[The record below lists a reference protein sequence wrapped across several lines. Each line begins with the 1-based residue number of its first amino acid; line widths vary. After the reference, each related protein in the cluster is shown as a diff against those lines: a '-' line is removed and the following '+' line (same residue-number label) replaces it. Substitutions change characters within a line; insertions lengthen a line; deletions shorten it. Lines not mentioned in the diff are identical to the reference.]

1 MRDIQSQARLFKSY
15 DNFIKQQGEE
25 AHSGYSGK
33 NQVIYSPDYG
43 SKSPIKMYVVDS

>member
-1 MRDIQSQARLFKSY
+1 MLILLNNREKKLTL
-15 DNFIKQQGEE
+15 
-25 AHSGYSGK
+25 GYSGK